1 MKAKRSPRPTE
12 PVGPRASRANP
23 RGPEGASA
31 GEGAKR
37 QTREAQD
44 FKETKI
50 KGAGNGKHTR
60 IATAE
65 HASPP
70 ASLTMSCIQQAPHAK
85 EGLTQQINRTMPP
98 HNHNNVQGTG
108 NTHAWQQP
116 NMHAHLPHS
125 RCPASSRLRM
135 RKKALHNRSTEQ
147 CRLTITTMSRERETH
162 THGNSRTCMPTC
174 LTHDVLP
181 QAGSTSMRRPY
192 TSEQQNNAA
201 SRSLQSTKSV
211 EAHGQRITP
220 DTTLREHPTV
230 RSSAH
235 PNSRSHKNI
244 TKSRTIPKERTTA
257 LPRPNTSNHSST
269 EMVCLSGGSPAR
281 ASARSSSAPTA
292 A

>member
-1 MKAKRSPRPTE
+1 LAPGPQGPTLGAPKEPPQGRARSARRAKR
-12 PVGPRASRANP
+12 
-23 RGPEGASA
+23 
-31 GEGAKR
+31 
-37 QTREAQD
+37 
-44 FKETKI
+44 KI
-50 KGAGNGKHTR
+50 SKKPK
-60 IATAE
+60 
-65 HASPP
+65 S
-70 ASLTMSCIQQAPHAK
+70 K
-85 EGLTQQINRTMPP
+85 
-98 HNHNNVQGTG
+98 VQETG
-108 NTHAWQQP
+108 NTHALQQP

-147 CRLTITTMSRERETH
+147 CRLTITTMCRERETH